1 MSTAL
6 SDPLS
11 PQHLA
16 ELREVLKK
24 EVSARHQHSHYLRWV
39 RQYLVFANG
48 AAPHDHRVH
57 SFIEHVEQRHG
68 AAFMSRQARHALS
81 LYQKVSARLALHTDR
96 KQSRS
101 RLRQATATTQHKPQ
115 STEGMVNID
124 PLPKDHPRF
133 HKQSSGT
140 SGAALSSKAPPKAP
154 STTAENAKTAT
165 APVKTSASA
174 LSALVRKAQAT
185 PDSEE
190 KARTVRETAW
200 QKAFQQ
206 QSQEIQRT
214 LKLYR
219 YWAKRLRQFAPTV
232 HPADLSE
239 SHVKAFLSDLATT
252 QKLAASTQNQAFNA
266 LLFFFKHGLKHPL
279 GELKDIPRA
288 KRRKKPPVL
297 ISQSEV
303 QQIFKAL
310 PDSPEQN
317 YRLVTQLLYGCGLRL
332 KEVLN
337 IRLQDLDFDNHL
349 LYVRQG
355 KGNKDRVLPLPKS
368 LETPLQNH
376 IQYLQ
381 GRYQQD
387 LKTRSWGGVF
397 LPDRLSKKDRS
408 AAQSLPWQWLFPAI
422 QLTDVGAQQLR
433 YHLHESHVQKAVK
446 AALKTTGLLKRVSPH
461 TFRHAFASHLL
472 HNGYDLQTIQKLL
485 GHSDIR
491 TTMVYLHTQPDSEK
505 KPVKSPLDTLKTK
518 E

>member
-1 MSTAL
+1 MSTVL

-11 PQHLA
+11 PQQLTA
-16 ELREVLKK
+16 FRQVLNKA
-24 EVSARHQHSHYLRWV
+24 VSAQHQHSHYLRWV

-48 AAPHDHRVH
+48 AAPHDHRVE
-57 SFIEHVEQRHG
+57 SFLEHIAQRHG
-68 AAFMSRQARHALS
+68 SPFMHRQARHALS
-81 LYQKVSARLALHTDR
+81 LYQKVSAKLALKTEQ

-101 RLRQATATTQHKPQ
+101 ILKHVSRPVPQKPQ
-115 STEGMVNID
+115 TLKEIVNIE
-124 PLPKDHPRF
+124 PLPKDHPCF
-133 HKQSSGT
+133 QKYAPVT
-140 SGAALSSKAPPKAP
+140 AEAKPLKKAITPPPK
-154 STTAENAKTAT
+154 TAA
-165 APVKTSASA
+165 
-174 LSALVRKAQAT
+174 AT
-185 PDSEE
+185 PKKTKPTQRQALPQHAPIDKKVED
-190 KARTVRETAW
+190 VLETAW
-200 QKAFQQ
+200 QEAFQQ
-206 QSQEIQRT
+206 QSQEIELRHYSQRT

-219 YWAKRLRQFAPTV
+219 YWAKRLWQFTPTV
-232 HPADLSE
+232 HPADLNE

-266 LLFFFKHGLKHPL
+266 LLFFFKHGLKRPL

-303 QQIFKAL
+303 QQIFEAL
-310 PDSPEQN
+310 TDSPEQN
-317 YRLVTQLLYGCGLRL
+317 YRLLVQLLYGCGLRL

-337 IRLQDLDFDNHL
+337 IRLQDLDFENHL
-349 LYVRQG
+349 LHVRQG
-355 KGNKDRVLPLPKS
+355 KGNKDRVLPLPES
-368 LETPLQNH
+368 LQDSLQAH

-387 LKTRSWGGVF
+387 LNTRSWGGVF

-408 AAQSLPWQWLFPAI
+408 AAQSLHWQWLFPAI

-446 AALKTTGLLKRVSPH
+446 AALKTTRILKRISPH

-491 TTMVYLHTQPDSEK
+491 TTMIYLHTQPDSEK
-505 KPVKSPLDTLKTK
+505 RPIKSPLDTLKTK